1 VNDRTGQ
8 DCVIYGDSRIDYNVV
23 YSRKRKTIG
32 IAVYPSGEVRVSVPQ
47 RMTQAE
53 VRRLVAE
60 KGSWIDKKLR
70 EYRAE
75 GVHDAVK
82 KYVEGETFLYLGKEY
97 QLHLAEGN
105 HGPLVTL
112 DDRRL
117 NVVLPGGVSA
127 GRQPEMAREA
137 VFEWYR
143 FHAEMIVEDAMGPYC
158 RRLGILP
165 PYYKVKNLSRRW
177 GSCTARNALNFN
189 AKIVMAP
196 LPQLEYVVAHEL
208 CHVKIKDHSLR
219 FWSLMEKVMP
229 DYTAAKNGLRKDG
242 WKYEL

>member
-1 VNDRTGQ
+1 MF
-8 DCVIYGDSRIDYNVV
+8 YGDSTIAYDVV
-23 YSRKRKTIG
+23 YSGKRKTIG
-32 IAVYPSGEVRVSVPQ
+32 ITVYPTGDVRISAPHRVS
-47 RMTQAE
+47 QAE

-60 KGSWIDKKLR
+60 KADWIAKKLH
-70 EYRAE
+70 EYKIE
-75 GVHDAVK
+75 GCHDAAK

-97 QLHLAEGN
+97 LLHIVSGN

-117 NVVLPGGVSA
+117 NIVLPPGLVA
-127 GRQPEMAREA
+127 GQQPAMAREA

-143 FHAEMIVEDAMGPYC
+143 FHAEMTVEKAMGPYC

-165 PYYKVKNLSRRW
+165 PSYKVKNLSKRW
-177 GSCTARNALNFN
+177 GSCTARNDLNFN
-189 AKIVMAP
+189 AKISMAP

-208 CHVKIKDHSLR
+208 CHVKVKDHSPR
-219 FWSLMEKVMP
+219 FWSLMEAVAP
-229 DYTAAKNGLRKDG
+229 GYEEAKKALRKDG

>member
-1 VNDRTGQ
+1 MF
-8 DCVIYGDSRIDYNVV
+8 YGDSTIAYDVV
-23 YSRKRKTIG
+23 YSRKRKTIS
-32 IAVYPSGEVRVSVPQ
+32 IAVYPSGEVRVSAPHSVS
-47 RMTQAE
+47 QAE
-53 VRRLVAE
+53 VRRLVAD

-75 GVHDAVK
+75 GVHDATK
-82 KYVEGETFLYLGKEY
+82 KYVEGEAFLYLGKEY
-97 QLHLAEGN
+97 LLHIAAGD

-117 NVVLPGGVSA
+117 NVVLPPGIPA
-127 GRQPEMAREA
+127 GQQSEAARDA

-143 FHAEMIVEDAMGPYC
+143 FHAEMTVEKAMEPYC

-165 PYYKVKNLSRRW
+165 PYYKVKNLSKRW
-177 GSCTARNALNFN
+177 GSCTSRNDLNFN
-189 AKIVMAP
+189 AKIAMAP

-208 CHVKIKDHSLR
+208 CHVKVKDHSSR
-219 FWSLMEKVMP
+219 FWSLMEAVAPGYDVARK
-229 DYTAAKNGLRKDG
+229 ALRKDG

>member
-1 VNDRTGQ
+1 MF
-8 DCVIYGDSRIDYNVV
+8 YGDSTIAYDVV

-47 RMTQAE
+47 RMSQPE

-60 KGSWIDKKLR
+60 KAGWIDRKLQ

-75 GVHDAVK
+75 GIHDATK
-82 KYVEGETFLYLGKEY
+82 KYVDGEAFLYLGREY
-97 QLHLAEGN
+97 LLHIAAGD

-117 NVVLPGGVSA
+117 NVVLPPGVS
-127 GRQPEMAREA
+127 GPSRSEMAREA

-143 FHAEMIVEDAMGPYC
+143 FHAEMTVEKAMGPYC
-158 RRLGILP
+158 LRLGILP
-165 PYYKVKNLSRRW
+165 PYYRVKNLSRRW
-177 GSCTARNALNFN
+177 GSCTARNDLNFN
-189 AKIVMAP
+189 AKIAMAP

-208 CHVKIKDHSLR
+208 CHVKVKDHSPR
-219 FWSLMEKVMP
+219 FWSLMEAVMP
-229 DYTAAKNGLRKDG
+229 DYKAAKNGLRKDG

>member
-1 VNDRTGQ
+1 MF
-8 DCVIYGDSRIDYNVV
+8 YGDSTIAYDVV
-23 YSRKRKTIG
+23 YSRKRKTIS
-32 IAVYPSGEVRVSVPQ
+32 IAVYPSGEVRVSAPQ
-47 RMTQAE
+47 RVSQAE

-75 GVHDAVK
+75 GVHDATK
-82 KYVEGETFLYLGKEY
+82 KYVDGEAFLYLGKEY
-97 QLHLAEGN
+97 LLHLAAGD

-117 NVVLPGGVSA
+117 NVVLPPVIPGGLQS
-127 GRQPEMAREA
+127 EMAREA

-143 FHAEMIVEDAMGPYC
+143 FHAEMTVEKAMGPYC

-165 PYYKVKNLSRRW
+165 PSYKVKNLSKRW
-177 GSCTARNALNFN
+177 GSCTARNDLNFN
-189 AKIVMAP
+189 AKIAMAP

-208 CHVKIKDHSLR
+208 CHVKVKDHSPR
-219 FWSLMEKVMP
+219 FWSLMEAVMP
-229 DYTAAKNGLRKDG
+229 DYKVAKNALRKDG